1 MSTEFDVEKAR
12 PLLAVAREGAG
23 LTAEADAALQAL
35 ETELNAIAAE
45 LQVEHV
51 GPGVG
56 MADMNAEGAYRIVVR
71 EHEHDVTRREWGVMV
86 CDAADNCDYR
96 PMWPLSGTGRL
107 RRRQVMQ
114 ALPELVAG
122 WRAAANEAGSL
133 LTPAGQRLAAL
144 DAIFNPA

>member
-1 MSTEFDVEKAR
+1 MSTEFDVEQAQ
-12 PLLAVAREGAG
+12 PLLAVARGESG
-23 LTAEADAALQAL
+23 LTAAADNALQAL
-35 ETELNAIAAE
+35 EAELNAIAAE

-71 EHEHDVTRREWGVMV
+71 EHEHDVTRCEWGVMV

-96 PMWPLSGTGRL
+96 PMWPMSGTGRL
-107 RRRQVMQ
+107 RRRQVVE

-122 WRAAANEAGSL
+122 WRAAVNEAGQA
-133 LTPAGQRLAAL
+133 LTPGGQRLVAL
-144 DAIFNPA
+144 DTVFNPN